1 MLDADRNISIVPMS
15 QVSTSAEGWCCVQ
28 PDRSWE
34 HVLCSFADNLGGRE
48 RSQYGTLRHRH
59 CFLLIDWYGA
69 HKHAAVRISRYGS
82 PLHFCMYK

>member
-34 HVLCSFADNLGGRE
+34 HVLCPFADNSGEEE
-48 RSQYGTLRHRH
+48 RSQYGYM
-59 CFLLIDWYGA
+59 FLIIFVDDGKMAPKGPQVTMTITNL
-69 HKHAAVRISRYGS
+69 
-82 PLHFCMYK
+82 